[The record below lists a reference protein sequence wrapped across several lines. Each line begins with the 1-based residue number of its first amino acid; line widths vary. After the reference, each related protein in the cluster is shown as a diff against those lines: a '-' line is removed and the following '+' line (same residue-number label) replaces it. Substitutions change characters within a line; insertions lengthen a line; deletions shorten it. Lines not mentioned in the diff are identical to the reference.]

1 MRRAIL
7 TGAIFV
13 SAIGV
18 VLATGITAASAQ
30 SAPQNVCVPNS
41 NGIATQCIND
51 WAGNLTPGAQA
62 VKFFHY
68 TNSAGQNRIDVQFAG
83 TIERPNGWQP
93 FADGSNL
100 NATYNGDNVYK
111 FEWANGS
118 PSGICIAGYTYN
130 APAFNESCNISNDQD
145 QLWFVMTKF
154 GALVSVGSSN
164 ARYLINNTPNE
175 PVWLG
180 TSGYGNTVDGAPV
193 YLTTTQDYNLPWDFY
208 ADGG

>member
-30 SAPQNVCVPNS
+30 TNPQNVCIPSS
-41 NGIATQCIND
+41 NGIATQCLND
-51 WAGNLTPGAQA
+51 YNGNLTAGAQA

-68 TNSAGQNRIDVQFAG
+68 NNSAGQNRIDVLFAG

-93 FADGSNL
+93 FSDGSNL
-100 NATYNGDNVYK
+100 NTTYNGDNVYK

-130 APAFNESCNISNDQD
+130 APAFNESCNITNDQN
-145 QLWFVMTKF
+145 QLWFVLTKF

-164 ARYLINNTPNE
+164 ARYLLTGAPNS

-180 TSGYGNTVDGAPV
+180 SNGKGNIGNGDPV
-193 YLTTTQDYNLPWDFY
+193 YLTATQANNLPWGFFV
-208 ADGG
+208 DGG